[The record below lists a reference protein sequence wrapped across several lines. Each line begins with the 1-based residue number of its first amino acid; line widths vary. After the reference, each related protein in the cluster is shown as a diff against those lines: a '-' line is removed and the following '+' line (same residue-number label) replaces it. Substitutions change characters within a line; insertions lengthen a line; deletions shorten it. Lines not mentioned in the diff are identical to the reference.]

1 MSVNELQEAVLT
13 LDDIRRRPSLTVEEA
28 GRVLGLGRVVAYRA
42 VRDGSI
48 PSIRIGNRICVP
60 TPRLLALLGEG

>member
-1 MSVNELQEAVLT
+1 MTTNEPREGALT
-13 LDDIRRRPSLTVEEA
+13 LDDIRSRPSLSVEEA
-28 GRVLGLGRVVAYRA
+28 GRVLGLGRVSAYRA

-48 PSIRIGNRICVP
+48 PSLRINNRICVP